1 MLSHFHTSVPVLHF
15 IAEAPIFT
23 FLWMLEQAPSAATVF
38 TEFDRKKKKKSAFA
52 NFKNRSLSSTMIT
65 EYHRLLSGEPLA
77 TAFILCES
85 LKQTKCTSVFP
96 LG

>member
-38 TEFDRKKKKKSAFA
+38 TEFDGKK
-52 NFKNRSLSSTMIT
+52 N
-65 EYHRLLSGEPLA
+65 HHLLILRTDLFLPL
-77 TAFILCES
+77 
-85 LKQTKCTSVFP
+85 
-96 LG
+96 